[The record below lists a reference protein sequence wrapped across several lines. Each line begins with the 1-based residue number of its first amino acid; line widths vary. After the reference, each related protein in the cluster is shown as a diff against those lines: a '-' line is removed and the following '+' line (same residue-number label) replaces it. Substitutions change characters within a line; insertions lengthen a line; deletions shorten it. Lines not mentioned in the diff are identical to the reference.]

1 VAEQGS
7 GFDQGAISMTTRIGT
22 GGPTTGV
29 SAAPSAARVTAAPG
43 QPFKAVMS
51 AGAAAILSGAEQAV
65 TRLPGGPIL
74 AAAFRPGP
82 GDLGPVQHTPAVAAS
97 AGSLTPEG
105 SSGTANA
112 TGAVAGATAV
122 PGAGGGENGGVEA
135 ALNQSANQNLYFIE
149 VQERIS
155 AESRSYSA
163 ISNVL
168 KARHDTVKN
177 AIGNIR

>member
-1 VAEQGS
+1 
-7 GFDQGAISMTTRIGT
+7 MTTRIGT
-22 GGPTTGV
+22 GGPGTGV
-29 SAAPSAARVTAAPG
+29 TATASAARVTAAPG
-43 QPFKAVMS
+43 QPFKAMMS
-51 AGAAAILSGAEQAV
+51 AGKNAILSGAESAV

-74 AAAFRPGP
+74 AAALRP
-82 GDLGPVQHTPAVAAS
+82 S
-97 AGSLTPEG
+97 AGDVGPAQTGASTAAGLGGVGASTPEG
-105 SSGTANA
+105 TAGTGGLGGGTAGGSAASGT
-112 TGAVAGATAV
+112 
-122 PGAGGGENGGVEA
+122 ESGGVEA

-149 VQERIS
+149 IQERIS

>member
-1 VAEQGS
+1 
-7 GFDQGAISMTTRIGT
+7 MTTRIGT
-22 GGPTTGV
+22 GGPSTGV
-29 SAAPSAARVTAAPG
+29 TAAPSAARVTAPPG
-43 QPFKAVMS
+43 QPFKAMMG
-51 AGAAAILSGAEQAV
+51 AGANAILSGAEAAV

-74 AAAFRPGP
+74 AAALRPDA
-82 GDLGPVQHTPAVAAS
+82 GDAGAAPTGVGTTASLGS
-97 AGSLTPEG
+97 STPEG
-105 SSGTANA
+105 TAGTAGLGSGTA
-112 TGAVAGATAV
+112 
-122 PGAGGGENGGVEA
+122 GGENGGVEA

-149 VQERIS
+149 IQERIS

>member
-1 VAEQGS
+1 
-7 GFDQGAISMTTRIGT
+7 MTTRIGT
-22 GGPTTGV
+22 GGPATGV
-29 SAAPSAARVTAAPG
+29 SATPSAARVTAPPG

-51 AGAAAILSGAEQAV
+51 AGANAILSGAEQAV

-74 AAAFRPGP
+74 AAALRP
-82 GDLGPVQHTPAVAAS
+82 TAADVGAPQTGAGT
-97 AGSLTPEG
+97 AGSLGSTLPEG
-105 SSGTANA
+105 TAGTA
-112 TGAVAGATAV
+112 GS
-122 PGAGGGENGGVEA
+122 AGGGGAAGAENGGVEA

-149 VQERIS
+149 IQERIS

>member
-1 VAEQGS
+1 
-7 GFDQGAISMTTRIGT
+7 MTTRIGT
-22 GGPTTGV
+22 GGPSTGV
-29 SAAPSAARVTAAPG
+29 ATAASAARVTAPPG

-51 AGAAAILSGAEQAV
+51 AGANAILSGAEQAV

-74 AAAFRPGP
+74 AAALRP
-82 GDLGPVQHTPAVAAS
+82 S
-97 AGSLTPEG
+97 AGDVGAAQTGGGTAQALGSSTPEG
-105 SSGTANA
+105 TAGTA
-112 TGAVAGATAV
+112 GLAGGTAA
-122 PGAGGGENGGVEA
+122 PGAAGENGGVEA

-149 VQERIS
+149 IQERIS

>member
-1 VAEQGS
+1 
-7 GFDQGAISMTTRIGT
+7 MTTRIGT
-22 GGPTTGV
+22 GGPATGIT
-29 SAAPSAARVTAAPG
+29 ATPSAARVTAPPG

-51 AGAAAILSGAEQAV
+51 AGASAILSGAEQAV

-74 AAAFRPGP
+74 AAALRPSAGDFGP
-82 GDLGPVQHTPAVAAS
+82 AQHTPATVAS

-105 SSGTANA
+105 AAGTAAA
-112 TGAVAGATAV
+112 TAAV
-122 PGAGGGENGGVEA
+122 PGAGGENGGVEA

-149 VQERIS
+149 IQERIS

>member
-1 VAEQGS
+1 
-7 GFDQGAISMTTRIGT
+7 MTTRIST
-22 GGPTTGV
+22 GGPATGV
-29 SAAPSAARVTAAPG
+29 ASASSAARVTAPPG
-43 QPFKAVMS
+43 QPFKAMMS
-51 AGAAAILSGAEQAV
+51 AGANAILSGAESAV

-74 AAAFRPGP
+74 AAALRPGP
-82 GDLGPVQHTPAVAAS
+82 GDAGVAQTGAGTTAGLGS
-97 AGSLTPEG
+97 STPEG
-105 SSGTANA
+105 SAGTAGLGSGGAA
-112 TGAVAGATAV
+112 TGGASA
-122 PGAGGGENGGVEA
+122 ENGGVEA

-149 VQERIS
+149 IQERIS

>member
-1 VAEQGS
+1 
-7 GFDQGAISMTTRIGT
+7 MTTRIGT
-22 GGPTTGV
+22 NGPATGV
-29 SAAPSAARVTAAPG
+29 SATPSAARVTAAPG

-51 AGAAAILSGAEQAV
+51 AGASAILNGAEQAV

-74 AAAFRPGP
+74 AAALRPSAGDVGP
-82 GDLGPVQHTPAVAAS
+82 ARASPAPLAS
-97 AGSLTPEG
+97 AGALTPEG
-105 SSGTANA
+105 SGGTA
-112 TGAVAGATAV
+112 GALVGGA
-122 PGAGGGENGGVEA
+122 GAGGAENGGVEA

-149 VQERIS
+149 IQERIS